1 MNIILYCY
9 LSKVNTQFLNDKLLS
24 FPESIRLIIEKYIIE
39 KDRNAKI
46 LSKLLLLKGLS
57 DLFPGEKIDLHF
69 LERNGKPNYK
79 NLPIHF
85 NSSHSED
92 LVLVAFSKTQETGI
106 DIEFNKSINT
116 EIYTDFLH
124 VQEEKLLQKSN
135 NKSSLFYSIWTKK
148 EALIKATAIGINAD
162 FKTIDCS
169 KSETFF
175 NAAKYFFKEIKLDIN
190 YTCFVCN
197 KSKIIK
203 FTCEEI
209 VF

>member
-9 LSKVNTQFLNDKLLS
+9 LSKINTQFLNDKLLS
-24 FPESIRLIIEKYIIE
+24 FPESIRLIIEKYSIE

-69 LERNGKPNYK
+69 LEKNGKPNYK

-124 VQEEKLLQKSN
+124 VYEEKLLQKSN

-175 NAAKYFFKEIKLDIN
+175 NAEKYFFKEIKLDIN

-197 KSKIIK
+197 KNKIIK

>member
-69 LERNGKPNYK
+69 LEKNGKPNYK

-85 NSSHSED
+85 NSSHSEN
-92 LVLVAFSKTQETGI
+92 LVLVAFSKTHETGI

-124 VQEEKLLQKSN
+124 VHEEKLLQKSN

-197 KSKIIK
+197 KNKSIK
-203 FTCEEI
+203 FSYEEI

>member
-24 FPESIRLIIEKYIIE
+24 FPESIRLIIEKYSIE

-69 LERNGKPNYK
+69 LEKNGKPNYK
-79 NLPIHF
+79 NLPIYF

-175 NAAKYFFKEIKLDIN
+175 NAEKYFFKEIKLDIN

-197 KSKIIK
+197 KNKIIK